1 LSGGSRNGDSVSS
14 DGSFASF
21 WKENVGGIDD
31 SWYTTF
37 MSTLTETAA
46 LDRLLEPVTD
56 ILTPEVAQGI
66 ADMHAD
72 PQLQA
77 RLDELATKS
86 NEGQL
91 TEAERQ
97 EYQDYVDA
105 IDFIGIF
112 QAKARAVLTR
122 PASA

>member
-1 LSGGSRNGDSVSS
+1 
-14 DGSFASF
+14 
-21 WKENVGGIDD
+21 
-31 SWYTTF
+31 

-46 LDRLLEPVTD
+46 LDRVLEPVTD

-86 NEGQL
+86 IEGQL

-112 QAKARAVLTR
+112 QAKARAVLSR

>member
-1 LSGGSRNGDSVSS
+1 
-14 DGSFASF
+14 
-21 WKENVGGIDD
+21 
-31 SWYTTF
+31 

-56 ILTPEVAQGI
+56 ILTPEVAKGI

-86 NEGQL
+86 IEGQL